1 MPFPH
6 LHYRAPAVA
15 GVITE
20 HGKPAA
26 GASVRVSGQFSAEVS
41 AAVSD
46 QEGRFV
52 TKPIREVLLTA
63 SLLGDPMYG
72 YTVSIIM
79 GGKEYVGYSDAYV
92 GYAPKEIQL
101 VCDLG
106 KPLDRGGIKVHC
118 TAQGDGSAPAPV
130 AA

>member
-1 MPFPH
+1 MQRHWSSLFALPLVAPLLSGCVPFPH

-20 HGKPAA
+20 YGKTAA
-26 GASVRVSGQFSAEVS
+26 GASVCVSGQFSAAVS

-79 GGKEYVGYSDAYV
+79 GGKE
-92 GYAPKEIQL
+92 
-101 VCDLG
+101 
-106 KPLDRGGIKVHC
+106 GI
-118 TAQGDGSAPAPV
+118 
-130 AA
+130 